1 MRSRGL
7 YHTCRF
13 THQTAFPFARSS
25 MGEAVSGS
33 LRVERAAG
41 GTEGGD
47 CPWYCFLKA
56 CAGWVGEL
64 VGIGD
69 FPAGSWFMTS
79 IGCVSTL
86 SWAKI
91 APAQGFPPAL
101 DMKNIPY
108 ISVQFC
114 PHNLTYISKDRTSI
128 YIYDYIWTFPHTKIM
143 SKIPPLFEGL
153 GRGFMS
159 SCFMTEI
166 WRFKSFL
173 RWRILSGFGKSLG
186 RPSPC
191 M

>member
-1 MRSRGL
+1 MQYLDWNIECMRSRGL

-69 FPAGSWFMTS
+69 FPVGSWFMTS

-114 PHNLTYISKDRTSI
+114 PHNLTYISKDRTSK
-128 YIYDYIWTFPHTKIM
+128 YIYMIIYEHSP
-143 SKIPPLFEGL
+143 IPK
-153 GRGFMS
+153 
-159 SCFMTEI
+159 SCP
-166 WRFKSFL
+166 KSHL
-173 RWRILSGFGKSLG
+173 CLKA
-186 RPSPC
+186 
-191 M
+191 